1 MSDIE
6 RENISDWDKQRG
18 PSIGESTT
26 VSVDFELFP
35 QKSNKVDLFQ
45 QYNYI
50 SHAGNPLTWKI
61 EADAIN
67 PAEWKCLVE
76 MILEIENRPFR
87 AATGIPRGGVALG
100 VELNKHATGAP
111 NDPLLIVDDVWTT
124 GTSFTEITEHPDMK
138 DWIGDGEWFGW
149 VIFAR
154 IPPTFPVRALFE
166 MAVPDSY
173 YTDCV
178 G

>member
-1 MSDIE
+1 
-6 RENISDWDKQRG
+6 
-18 PSIGESTT
+18 
-26 VSVDFELFP
+26 
-35 QKSNKVDLFQ
+35 
-45 QYNYI
+45 
-50 SHAGNPLTWKI
+50 
-61 EADAIN
+61 
-67 PAEWKCLVE
+67 

-124 GTSFTEITEHPDMK
+124 GTSFREIVEHPDMK

>member
-1 MSDIE
+1 MDE
-6 RENISDWDKQRG
+6 YFHNQRLDAYAEYKDMIMNEVNG
-18 PSIGESTT
+18 ATHTP
-26 VSVDFELFP
+26 DRP
-35 QKSNKVDLFQ
+35 DLFQ
-45 QYNYI
+45 TGNFV
-50 SHAGNPLTWKI
+50 SHAGRDIAWKI
-61 EADAIN
+61 EMDAISTE
-67 PAEWKCLVE
+67 EWKCLAK
-76 MILEIENRPFR
+76 MILEIEHRPFR

-100 VELNKHATGAP
+100 VALNEHATGAP

-173 YTDCV
+173 YEV
-178 G
+178 